1 MASQITYIDQIN
13 PFPDE
18 IENLY
23 HQLFPLEQTDLKSYT
38 FNPIQIST
46 FRINRRDGIQF
57 CMKRIH
63 GENFKNILVL
73 TVVFRLS
80 KYFSNRSPELW
91 QMEKHSTC
99 KYLSSSWSFF
109 NKSIWWSVPCIRL
122 RLPSMFWHTY
132 GRVRH
137 HKMIQKLN
145 LEFKII
151 PCAELETKTR
161 KIEETF
167 TRICR
172 LGLYCSINLCPKVS

>member
-63 GENFKNILVL
+63 GNNVKMGWLGSHCSFQTVEIFLKSVSRIMTNGEAFDMQIFVVFMKFFQQKHLVISPLYSFTTSIHVL
-73 TVVFRLS
+73 THLWTS
-80 KYFSNRSPELW
+80 KTP
-91 QMEKHSTC
+91 
-99 KYLSSSWSFF
+99 
-109 NKSIWWSVPCIRL
+109 
-122 RLPSMFWHTY
+122 
-132 GRVRH
+132 
-137 HKMIQKLN
+137 
-145 LEFKII
+145 
-151 PCAELETKTR
+151 
-161 KIEETF
+161 
-167 TRICR
+167 
-172 LGLYCSINLCPKVS
+172 